1 MFSPNAKNAKDEWHF
16 KKLTFEVWCYF
27 LCSIKTTE
35 QFICCSL
42 LVYITVVKHSIS
54 RTYTHTLQG
63 LHKNL
68 YGVNIIYQGKQ
79 PTEPTLHQISHIL
92 KNMSDMVLGQLTVYC
107 FKMADGCLNL
117 RLVSPG
123 SNWHP
128 VYKTLH
134 NISQQMCIR
143 L

>member
-1 MFSPNAKNAKDEWHF
+1 MAFSKIGFWGMMFFPMFNKNNRTVYM
-16 KKLTFEVWCYF
+16 L
-27 LCSIKTTE
+27 
-35 QFICCSL
+35 QFISL
-42 LVYITVVKHSIS
+42 YNSSKTFHIPYLY
-54 RTYTHTLQG
+54 TYTTRIAQKLVRGQYHLPGETT
-63 LHKNL
+63 HRTN
-68 YGVNIIYQGKQ
+68 
-79 PTEPTLHQISHIL
+79 TQISHSL

-107 FKMADGCLNL
+107 IKMADGCLDL